1 MPDKPRD
8 DLINILETVTK
19 AQLNALRR
27 LRRSPPQKPAGNAR
41 EAGKRMSH
49 IQIVHDILHRAGH
62 PLHIT
67 EILALVAKRHGIQLD
82 RESIVSAL
90 AKRVARQD
98 RFIRTAP
105 NTFGL
110 LPEIER

>member
-1 MPDKPRD
+1 MSDNSRN
-8 DLINILETVTK
+8 DLIEVLEAVSK
-19 AQLNALRR
+19 AQLTALRR
-27 LRRSPPQKPAGNAR
+27 LRRSAQQPLAANSTGSV
-41 EAGKRMSH
+41 KRMSH
-49 IQIVHDILHRAGH
+49 IQIVHDILRRAGH

-67 EILALVAKRHGIQLD
+67 DILALVAKRHGLELD
-82 RESIVSAL
+82 RESLVSAL

-98 RFIRTAP
+98 RFVRTAP